1 MSVQCV
7 RVDREAGEETR
18 QRLAEADLVEDG
30 YDIVVEDGWLYIP
43 VTDPAAVPGEFDVVA
58 RDLPV
63 RETQTMPGDLVDF
76 TASYERIGDVIVV
89 DEDDPERAAALADA
103 LMASDLPV
111 RTVLNRASK
120 IKGRR
125 ACATGRYS
133 PETARR
139 RSTASTAASSLST
152 WRRCTSR
159 PGWPPSATVSS
170 SRLRRANGPSTCSPA
185 SVRSWSPSQSA
196 APSASA
202 VTSTRRPSSTS
213 GRTPSETASPTGS
226 PRSRGRP

>member
-89 DEDDPERAAALADA
+89 DEDDRA
-103 LMASDLPV
+103 
-111 RTVLNRASK
+111 
-120 IKGRR
+120 GRR
-125 ACATGRYS
+125 T
-133 PETARR
+133 RR
-139 RSTASTAASSLST
+139 RPDGVGPAGPDRPQPRLEDQGETRVRDWEILAGDGTEAVHREYGCEFAIDLAA
-152 WRRCTSR
+152 
-159 PGWPPSATVSS
+159 VYF
-170 SRLRRANGPSTCSPA
+170 
-185 SVRSWSPSQSA
+185 
-196 APSASA
+196 
-202 VTSTRRPSSTS
+202 
-213 GRTPSETASPTGS
+213 S
-226 PRSRGRP
+226 PRLATERHRVVEQG